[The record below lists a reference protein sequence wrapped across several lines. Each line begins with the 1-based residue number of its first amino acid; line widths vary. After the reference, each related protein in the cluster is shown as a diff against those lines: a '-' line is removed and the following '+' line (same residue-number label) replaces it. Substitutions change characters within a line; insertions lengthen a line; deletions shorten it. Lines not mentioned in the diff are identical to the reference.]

1 MKPIDLNTQSGRNE
15 YAKSDAEKSLHG
27 KQYGHYSS
35 ASRAIK
41 NQVKKYGQS
50 FVDKQRY
57 GINQLDAD
65 CFEIIASPV
74 K

>member
-1 MKPIDLNTQSGRNE
+1 MIPIDLNTQSGRNE
-15 YAKSDAEKSLHG
+15 YAKSDTEKSLHG
-27 KQYGHYSS
+27 KQYGYSSS

-50 FVDKQRY
+50 FIDKQRY
-57 GINQLDAD
+57 CINQLDEN
-65 CFEIIASPV
+65 CFEIISSPI

>member
-15 YAKSDAEKSLHG
+15 YAKSDSEKSLNG
-27 KQYGHYSS
+27 KQYGYYSS

-41 NQVKKYGQS
+41 NQVTKYGQS

-57 GINQLDAD
+57 GLNQLDEN
-65 CFEIIASPV
+65 CFEILASPI